1 MTLIMTLKTR
11 TSLTKGPAMADNL
24 LPCPFCCGA
33 AEADYQQSYRD
44 MSNGQLDH
52 GAAIYCLSCNANMII
67 CRGDTPEL
75 SDEDRMA
82 IMVENWNR
90 RDFSPMTIAGA
101 VVAAVASAG
110 WQPMETAPLDGKHCI
125 IAVQEG
131 AFIYSVQGSFD
142 GKRWN
147 AVHAVGVKPL
157 CWMPNVRL
165 PPEFLP
171 AKFLQ
176 SPNAAKG
183 ASDDQS

>member
-1 MTLIMTLKTR
+1 MNVTR
-11 TSLTKGPAMADNL
+11 QEALDFLDIATRNWPEMMPLSEDDIGDVATAL
-24 LPCPFCCGA
+24 LAF
-33 AEADYQQSYRD
+33 
-44 MSNGQLDH
+44 
-52 GAAIYCLSCNANMII
+52 AISHAN
-67 CRGDTPEL
+67 P
-75 SDEDRMA
+75 
-82 IMVENWNR
+82 
-90 RDFSPMTIAGA
+90 
-101 VVAAVASAG
+101 G

-125 IAVQEG
+125 LAVQEG

-176 SPNAAKG
+176 ATNVANGAAE
-183 ASDDQS
+183 